1 MTSYASEKDF
11 LQAQIEIAQ
20 AALEHF
26 SSNREAF
33 WGAWITDLGGE
44 CDYINGCC
52 DRIITAIE
60 ADKQAFTKKLEGAE
74 DAEL

>member
-1 MTSYASEKDF
+1 M
-11 LQAQIEIAQ
+11 QAQVEIAQ

-44 CDYINGCC
+44 CDYINGCY